1 MEAGGGGGSGKQRVA
16 TWRRRVALGGWWQ
29 RPRGVGGLGDGAA
42 MEPDEFT
49 ERGPFVEVVGWV
61 GQCVAEPRR
70 SGSAPTLQPK
80 LDRWVQAS
88 SPVPCWDESHV
99 VPTCC

>member
-49 ERGPFVEVVGWV
+49 ERGSFVEVVGWV
-61 GQCVAEPRR
+61 GVGQCVAEERISPHPP
-70 SGSAPTLQPK
+70 G
-80 LDRWVQAS
+80 QA
-88 SPVPCWDESHV
+88 
-99 VPTCC
+99 